1 MAKTLKG
8 RLKLTPL
15 PPHHPLYS
23 GKFVLGGAV
32 RKPSPESSSKLP
44 KNRGRG
50 LPHQYPWIDSLE
62 DILLPKSP
70 TEDSDE

>member
-32 RKPSPESSSKLP
+32 RRASSKSSSKPP
-44 KNRGRG
+44 KGRGRG
-50 LPHQYPWIDSLE
+50 LPHQYPWVDSLE

-70 TEDSDE
+70 PEGSDE

>member
-1 MAKTLKG
+1 MAKNLKG

-15 PPHHPLYS
+15 PPDDPLYS

-50 LPHQYPWIDSLE
+50 LPHRYPWINSA
-62 DILLPKSP
+62 
-70 TEDSDE
+70 SDPQPQPRSSRDADE